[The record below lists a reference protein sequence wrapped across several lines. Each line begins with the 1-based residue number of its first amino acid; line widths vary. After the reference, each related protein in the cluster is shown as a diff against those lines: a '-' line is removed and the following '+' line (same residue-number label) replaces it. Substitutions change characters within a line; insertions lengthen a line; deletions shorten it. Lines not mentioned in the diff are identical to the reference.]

1 MDKLL
6 NYKIQGNGEPLLLVH
21 GLFGS
26 LDNLGLLAR
35 GLQERY
41 QVISVDLRNHGRS
54 FHSKDHSYASMAGDI
69 SALLDHLGIHQCIVV
84 GHSMGGKV
92 AMKLASTQPERVKQL
107 VVMDMSPVAYQTHRH
122 DNVFSGLQA
131 VNERRPKSRKEA
143 MVILQQHI
151 EIDGVRQF
159 LSKSMYTQDG
169 VIVWGFNVDTL
180 LEQYQDIVGWSQGQ
194 PYSKP
199 TLFMKGADSD
209 YISAEHQPQIKAQ
222 FPLAK
227 AHIIANTGH
236 WLHAE
241 KPAEVLRAITKFL
254 DKSK

>member
-6 NYKIQGNGEPLLLVH
+6 NYKIQGNGEPLLLIH

-54 FHSKDHSYASMAGDI
+54 FHSKDHSYANMADDI

-122 DNVFSGLQA
+122 DNVFSGLQPSMSSVQNLEKKRWWFFNNISRLMA
-131 VNERRPKSRKEA
+131 YGSFSRNRCTPKMA
-143 MVILQQHI
+143 LYAG
-151 EIDGVRQF
+151 D
-159 LSKSMYTQDG
+159 SMSIHY
-169 VIVWGFNVDTL
+169 
-180 LEQYQDIVGWSQGQ
+180 
-194 PYSKP
+194 
-199 TLFMKGADSD
+199 
-209 YISAEHQPQIKAQ
+209 
-222 FPLAK
+222 
-227 AHIIANTGH
+227 
-236 WLHAE
+236 
-241 KPAEVLRAITKFL
+241 
-254 DKSK
+254 